1 MTFNDNKSI
10 YEQIVDFG
18 YARVISGDWPE
29 EGRIPSTKDL
39 AIQMGVNPRTVM
51 KAYDRLAEEQII
63 YQRLGL
69 GYFIS
74 GNARERVLDV
84 RRLEFRKTQVPAIS
98 AMLSELGYTTA
109 DLVDM
114 IDSYN
119 NSI

>member
-1 MTFNDNKSI
+1 M
-10 YEQIVDFG
+10 
-18 YARVISGDWPE
+18 
-29 EGRIPSTKDL
+29 
-39 AIQMGVNPRTVM
+39 
-51 KAYDRLAEEQII
+51 
-63 YQRLGL
+63 